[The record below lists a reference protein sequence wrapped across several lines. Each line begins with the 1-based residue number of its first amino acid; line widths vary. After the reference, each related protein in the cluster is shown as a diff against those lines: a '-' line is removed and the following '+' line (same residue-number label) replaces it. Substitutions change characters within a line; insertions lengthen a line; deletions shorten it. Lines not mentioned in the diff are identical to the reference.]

1 MTTRSTLRRSA
12 AALIVG
18 AALLLGAC
26 GGSNS
31 DSSSGATGASST
43 TAAPKALKVVVTND
57 DGYDSPGIDAIV
69 QALRAESGV
78 EVTVVAPAT
87 QQSGKGGAVTGGALS
102 ASDLLTKSGY
112 PVKAVAGTP
121 ADSIIWAVEQKGLPF
136 TPDFVVSG
144 INAGANLGPVVD
156 LSGTIGAAR
165 AAVQRGIPAIAASN
179 GALAGPFAPTEAAE
193 VVIDWFRK
201 NRDAIASGTIDKTQ
215 VFNLNIPTCAT
226 GAIRGEVTVPIST
239 TDNSFLANQPDCS
252 SSATDP
258 KNDVSAYMIG
268 FAPLSILPARPAS

>member
-1 MTTRSTLRRSA
+1 MTTHITARRLAVTLVLGV
-12 AALIVG
+12 ALV
-18 AALLLGAC
+18 LSAC

-31 DSSSGATGASST
+31 SSSSGSSST
-43 TAAPKALKVVVTND
+43 SVTAPTQKTLKIVVTND

-69 QALRAESGV
+69 QALRAEPEV

-87 QQSGKGGAVTGGALS
+87 QQSGKGGTVTGGALS
-102 ASDLLTKSGY
+102 ASDLMTKSGY

-121 ADSIIWAVEQKGLPF
+121 ADSIIWAVEQKGVSF

-179 GALAGPFAPTEAAE
+179 GALAGPFAPAEAAK
-193 VVIDWFRK
+193 VVVDWFRK
-201 NRDAIASGTIDKTQ
+201 NREAISNGTIDKTQ
-215 VFNLNIPTCAT
+215 VFNLNIPTCAS
-226 GAIRGEVTVPIST
+226 GSIRGSVTVPIST
-239 TDNSFLANQPDCS
+239 TDNSFLANQPDCTS
-252 SSATDP
+252 TATDP

-268 FAPLSILPARPAS
+268 YAPLSIIPARPAS